1 MALEA
6 KVFFSDAN
14 LAMPADMIGWLVEI
28 RVEQE
33 LNKPTKFALRFEDDL
48 CEGQPAMQNRDEIA
62 PGTIITVIAGAGDV
76 EPVCLARGP
85 ITRIRSSATVGGPGS
100 WIEAHCETR
109 QVEMDRVPVSAKWTG
124 AHQGIVEG
132 LLAHYDFVP
141 DVADVE
147 GTADENRNQLNQ
159 SGTDFAFLNKMASD
173 HGVEFWLSYEAADMG
188 PMALVTET
196 AHFRISPSTA
206 GALPGAL
213 GGFTL
218 FPEPSAPVLRL
229 NTVGRICRTVSSF
242 EAEADLERP
251 TSGEVSTIDTS
262 QGQEVAQPTE
272 AEPETQGEGNTVESF
287 GDVQRT
293 ITTNGPGGPE
303 QQTRRQAAA
312 LRAAAWFVE
321 GKATTSAQLL
331 HAVVVPHQILQ
342 VEGAGDQL
350 SIPYQVKAVTH
361 VINAASHMMDLK
373 LRSNFLGQP
382 AALSAETAA

>member
-6 KVFFSDAN
+6 KVFFGEGN
-14 LAMPADMIGWLVEI
+14 LAMPADAIGWLVEI

-48 CEGQPAMQNRDEIA
+48 CEGQPAMQARDEIA
-62 PGTIITVIAGAGDV
+62 PGTILTVIAGAGEV

-100 WIEAHCETR
+100 WVEAHCETR
-109 QVEMDRVPVSAKWTG
+109 HVEMDRVPVSAKWTG
-124 AHQGIVEG
+124 AHKGIVEG
-132 LLAHYDFVP
+132 LLAHYDFTP

-147 GTADENRNQLNQ
+147 GTADESSNQLNQ

-173 HGVEFWLSYEAADMG
+173 HGVDFWLSYEAVDMG
-188 PMALVTET
+188 PLALVAET

-206 GALPGAL
+206 NALPGAA

-218 FPEPSAPVLRL
+218 FPEEDAPVLRL
-229 NTVGRICRTVSSF
+229 NTVGRICRTVDSF

-251 TSGEVSTIDTS
+251 TSGQVSTVDTS
-262 QGQEVAQPTE
+262 QGRAVDQPTV
-272 AEPETQGEGNTVESF
+272 AEPETQGEGSTVESF
-287 GDVQRT
+287 GSVQRT

-303 QQTRRQAAA
+303 QQTRRQEAA

-331 HAVVVPHQILQ
+331 RGIVVPHQILR
-342 VEGAGDQL
+342 VEGAGDRL

-361 VINAASHMMDLK
+361 VITAAAHMMDVK

-382 AALSAETAA
+382 AGLASENAA